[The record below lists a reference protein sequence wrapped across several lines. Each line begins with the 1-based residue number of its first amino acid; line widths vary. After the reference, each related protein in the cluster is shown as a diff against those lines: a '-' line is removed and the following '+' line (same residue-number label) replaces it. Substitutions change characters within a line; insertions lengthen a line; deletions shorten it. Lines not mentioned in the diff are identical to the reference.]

1 MDAIKSCYHPIDA
14 AILWCDLAD
23 HTAEILQVEIAHS
36 GELLKHFPQWPCL
49 HFYVERIYDAIA
61 AGELPATFLGG
72 PITLNDHAERVYWS
86 IRRPDLRAWFALNH
100 PEEKPEFLFPKNIDH
115 LECVSLNAFLAVQA
129 ERDFYAREF
138 EKMHQAYDS
147 VVEEMTVYKRHE
159 NELTAQ
165 LDAAEP
171 APEASASVH
180 YTIIGA
186 LLAITVGK
194 SKSGQVQSIY
204 KNQTAVVQAILSQFP
219 GLHGLSKH
227 TLDRKFAL
235 ARRHLAQ
242 AEQA

>member
-1 MDAIKSCYHPIDA
+1 M
-14 AILWCDLAD
+14 
-23 HTAEILQVEIAHS
+23 
-36 GELLKHFPQWPCL
+36 
-49 HFYVERIYDAIA
+49 
-61 AGELPATFLGG
+61 
-72 PITLNDHAERVYWS
+72 
-86 IRRPDLRAWFALNH
+86 
-100 PEEKPEFLFPKNIDH
+100 
-115 LECVSLNAFLAVQA
+115 SLNVFLAVQA